1 MKSASRHKT
10 RGKRCERRYLKC
22 RFHWWSMLAFEGGLL
37 RAWSHDIDGS
47 AGNSAIRLRGLA
59 PKVNEPRSKSNHL
72 NEKLSR
78 GYLLGIS
85 NLFEGGGGPRQIQYG
100 RRLFD
105 RGESSFGL
113 GYWPAIV
120 AVFLWC
126 FMLYF
131 FGVFS
136 AAPGSSA
143 ICNSAA
149 SLV

>member
-1 MKSASRHKT
+1 MKSASKHKT
-10 RGKRCERRYLKC
+10 RGKRCEGRCQKRRFY
-22 RFHWWSMLAFEGGLL
+22 WWSMLAFEGGLMC
-37 RAWSHDIDGS
+37 AWSHDIDVS

-59 PKVNEPRSKSNHL
+59 TKVNEPISKSNHL
-72 NEKLSR
+72 DEKFSR
-78 GYLLGIS
+78 GDVLGIS
-85 NLFEGGGGPRQIQYG
+85 NLFERGGGARQIQYG

-136 AAPGSSA
+136 AAPGASA
-143 ICNSAA
+143 IRNTAA